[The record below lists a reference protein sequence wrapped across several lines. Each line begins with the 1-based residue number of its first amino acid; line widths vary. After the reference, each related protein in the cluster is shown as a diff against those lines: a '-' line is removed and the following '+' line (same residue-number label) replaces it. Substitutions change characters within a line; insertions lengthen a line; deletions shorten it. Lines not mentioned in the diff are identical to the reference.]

1 MKTLVEL
8 VSAMERLSNRE
19 AILYHDGLRT
29 RRWSYREL
37 LRHAAG
43 LAEELR
49 SRGLG
54 PGNRLLLWGEN
65 RPEWVAAFWAA
76 LALRLTVV
84 PVDFRSSPAF
94 VARVQKEVGASLLV
108 HGASVDAGT
117 LDLPRLDFETLSS
130 LRSDSPLNPGA
141 ADPSEI
147 VQVVY
152 TSGTTGEP
160 KGIIHRHRH
169 LVPNLAP
176 IQKEIDKYAVLAR
189 PFQPVRFLD
198 LLPLSHV
205 FGQFTGL
212 FVPVMIGGSVA
223 FLKSV
228 HPGAIIDFIH
238 RERISVLVSVPRFLE
253 SLRRELERRFDLRER
268 RPSRLK
274 GLTGGLV
281 RFARHGDVHRAF
293 GLKFWAILS
302 GGARLSPSEEAFWR
316 RLGFVVVQGYG
327 LTETTSLVS
336 TNHPFHPT
344 LGSLGKVV
352 GDQEIRLAPD
362 GEILVRGGNVS
373 FELFGKT
380 GETPPPNGWLHTGDL
395 GEIAPD
401 GTLFYKGRKKD
412 VIVGPEGMNVYPVDV
427 EAVLAR
433 NPAVKESVV
442 VGRETGQGEVVH
454 AVLLLRD
461 PDLADPASI
470 VESANRE
477 LEHHQRIREWTI
489 WPEEDFPRTPSTFK
503 IRRNQV
509 KQALSALEE
518 SRPQGGASSAG
529 ATLVRSLV
537 AERLG
542 RRAEDLDPSLRLS
555 EELGLS
561 SIDRIELTAAL
572 EDRYSVELPE
582 AATAEAR
589 TIGELEASVE
599 AAAAGSTGLEPEQGG
614 SERERERERRRSP
627 LSGIVRFARLPPARL
642 ARAAFR
648 ETVIL
653 PLFRHYISF
662 SVEGTLE
669 GVVPPV
675 IFAPNHTS
683 NLDTLAVIAALPR
696 RWRNRLA
703 PAVSQDYFLPYLE
716 ASGSPG
722 QRLSLGLQFWL
733 AALALNVFPLPQA
746 TRGVRDALEFAGKLV
761 DRGYSILVFP
771 EGRRTPDGAMQEFR
785 PGVGLMAVRLH
796 IPVIPVQIEGLFEVL
811 SVHDSWPRPG
821 PARLRFGQPLR
832 FHETDDF
839 RMATEL
845 IEKRVRELGGSG
857 VS

>member
-8 VSAMERLSNRE
+8 VSAMERLSGRE

-37 LRHAAG
+37 LQHAAG
-43 LAEELR
+43 VSEELR

-54 PGNRLLLWGEN
+54 PGDRLLLWGEN
-65 RPEWVAAFWAA
+65 RPEWVAVFWAA
-76 LALRLTVV
+76 VARRLTVV
-84 PVDFRSSPAF
+84 PVDFRSSPTF
-94 VARVQKEVGASLLV
+94 VSRVQKEVEAHLLV
-108 HGASVDAGT
+108 HGASVDVGA
-117 LDLPRLDFETLSS
+117 LDLPRLDLESLSV
-130 LRSDSPLNPGA
+130 LRSDLPLAPDA
-141 ADPSEI
+141 ADPSDI
-147 VQVVY
+147 VQVLY

-176 IQKEIDKYAVLAR
+176 IQREIDKYSALAR

-212 FVPVMIGGSVA
+212 FVPVMIRGSVA

-228 HPGAIIDFIH
+228 HPGAIIDVIR

-268 RPSRLK
+268 RPTALK
-274 GLTGGLV
+274 GLAGGLL
-281 RFARHGDVHRAF
+281 RFLQHGDVHSAF
-293 GLKFWAILS
+293 GFKFWAILS

-352 GDQEIRLAPD
+352 GDQEIRLTPD
-362 GEILVRGGNVS
+362 GEILIRGGNVS
-373 FELFGKT
+373 FELFGKA
-380 GETPPPNGWLHTGDL
+380 GGTPPANGWLHTGDL

-401 GTLFYKGRKKD
+401 GTLYYKGRKKD
-412 VIVGPEGMNVYPVDV
+412 VIVGPEGLNVYPVDV
-427 EAVLAR
+427 ESVLAR

-442 VGRETGQGEVVH
+442 IGRETGQGEVVH

-461 PDLADPASI
+461 PGAADVSSI
-470 VESANRE
+470 VEWANQK

-503 IRRNQV
+503 IRRSEV
-509 KQALSALEE
+509 GRAVTARIE
-518 SRPQGGASSAG
+518 SRPKGQPPAAG
-529 ATLVRSLV
+529 VTLVRSLV

-542 RRAEDLDPSLRLS
+542 RRPEDLAPSLRLS

-572 EDRYSVELPE
+572 EDRYAVELSE
-582 AATAEAR
+582 AAMAEAR
-589 TIGELEASVE
+589 TIGELEASI
-599 AAAAGSTGLEPEQGG
+599 AAAAETETEREPEPRGREGG
-614 SERERERERRRSP
+614 SRP

-642 ARAAFR
+642 ARALFR

-669 GVVPPV
+669 GVAPPV

-683 NLDTLAVIAALPR
+683 NLDTIALVAALPR

-716 ASGSPG
+716 ASGTFG
-722 QRLSLGLQFWL
+722 RRLTLGVQFWL

-746 TRGVRDALEFAGKLV
+746 TRGVRDALEFAGRLV
-761 DRGYSILVFP
+761 DHGYSILVFP
-771 EGRRTPDGAMQEFR
+771 EGRRTPDGAIHEFR

-796 IPVIPVQIEGLFEVL
+796 IPVIPVHIEGLFEVL

-821 PARLRFGQPLR
+821 PVRLRFGSPVT
-832 FHETDDF
+832 FHESDDF
-839 RMATEL
+839 QVATEV
-845 IEKRVRELGGSG
+845 IERRVRELGGGG